1 MMIIKRNVNEV
12 RVVQSLVF
20 RVEFDVCSVRL
31 GIALSVLLR
40 FAASGNPFDIINLFL
55 FQVFIQILCRIQIP
69 LRYGNSLAKRENG
82 RTQYSTVPFTQSS
95 VPFRQK

>member
-1 MMIIKRNVNEV
+1 MTIKRNVNEV

-20 RVEFDVCSVRL
+20 RVEFDVCSFRL

-40 FAASGNPFDIINLFL
+40 FAASDNPFDIINLFL

-69 LRYGNSLAKRENG
+69 LRYGNALAKRENG

-95 VPFRQK
+95 MPFRQK

>member
-1 MMIIKRNVNEV
+1 MMTIKRKVNEV

-20 RVEFDVCSVRL
+20 SVEFDVCSFRL
-31 GIALSVLLR
+31 GIALSVLR

-69 LRYGNSLAKRENG
+69 LRYGNALAKRENG